1 LYLINKTNIM
11 KTYNN
16 ITIENAD
23 KMGYSELLEAVK
35 NELAK
40 DGIEGE
46 SATIIADLM
55 VRFDEDVFEKDVFG
69 KDDQYFTS
77 SSENA

>member
-1 LYLINKTNIM
+1 M

-35 NELAK
+35 DELSK

-55 VRFDEDVFEKDVFG
+55 VRFDEDVYEENG
-69 KDDQYFTS
+69 QYFTN